1 VSKNIY
7 FLHPVHLFLPSSL
20 FICSVLYAVYKA
32 NQYTQD
38 ENHCVRVSIASILS
52 KNNKLLASSSAFS
65 QSSPSCKR
73 LKKDV
78 IINVTSSTKD
88 DTEDRED

>member
-7 FLHPVHLFLPSSL
+7 LLHPVHLFLPFSL
-20 FICSVLYAVYKA
+20 FICFALYAVYKA

-38 ENHCVRVSIASILS
+38 ENHCTRVSIASILFE
-52 KNNKLLASSSAFS
+52 NNKLLASSSAFS

-78 IINVTSSTKD
+78 VIDVTSSTKD
-88 DTEDRED
+88 NTEDRED